1 VAPNVA
7 VPSEST
13 GTPLARGSPPTGRD
27 TMGLYETEP
36 GVDPVRITTI
46 RRLRRRWKHG
56 EQPTED
62 QGLFDD
68 LFVATTKQR

>member
-1 VAPNVA
+1 
-7 VPSEST
+7 
-13 GTPLARGSPPTGRD
+13 
-27 TMGLYETEP
+27 MGLYETEP

-62 QGLFDD
+62 QALFDD

>member
-1 VAPNVA
+1 
-7 VPSEST
+7 
-13 GTPLARGSPPTGRD
+13 
-27 TMGLYETEP
+27 MGMYETEP

-46 RRLRRRWKHG
+46 RRIRRRWKHG